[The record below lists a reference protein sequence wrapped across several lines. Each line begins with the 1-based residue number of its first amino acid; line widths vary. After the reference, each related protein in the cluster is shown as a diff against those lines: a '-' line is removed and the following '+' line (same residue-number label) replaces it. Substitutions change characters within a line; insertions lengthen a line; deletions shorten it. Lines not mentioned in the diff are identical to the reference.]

1 MLAGPAWVHTV
12 AKKLSPDLSAELV
25 HELNS
30 EQLLGAVI
38 FTFFF
43 CWCVVMLVILLLKL
57 LVRMFGSTFA
67 QVQQD
72 LTLEWRLQLARK
84 GIALEFVC
92 PFEKLKRCGECFGSD
107 GKHYHLLMHVRPFQW
122 PCAFFWFAVSC
133 LVL

>member
-1 MLAGPAWVHTV
+1 M
-12 AKKLSPDLSAELV
+12 

-84 GIALEFVC
+84 VIALEFVC